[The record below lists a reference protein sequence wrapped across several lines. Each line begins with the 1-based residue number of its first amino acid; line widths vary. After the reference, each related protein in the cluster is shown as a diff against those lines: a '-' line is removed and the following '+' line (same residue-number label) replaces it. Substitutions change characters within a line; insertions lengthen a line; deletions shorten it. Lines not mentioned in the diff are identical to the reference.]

1 MALRPRT
8 WVNAI
13 VLLAAVVVIR
23 GAGAPPQSGSPQP
36 GPTTT
41 LACPFAY
48 FLSNGLCYP
57 YSWSGVTGGVEW
69 DRRAPH

>member
-1 MALRPRT
+1 MALRPPT

-13 VLLAAVVVIR
+13 VLLTAVAVIR

-48 FLSNGLCYP
+48 FLSKGFVIP
-57 YSWSGVTGGVEW
+57 TSGAG
-69 DRRAPH
+69 